1 MKVKHPCPLKFD
13 ESRHTIVLDQHFEE
27 IYGDRIV
34 APVRP
39 PLPLNLYQLE
49 VVLETVRKTGTAADI
64 FHFTLVLLADDG
76 EIFQLILQVDK
87 AQALRTAGGS
97 AKVAADGTRKSPGPG
112 LEGWLAQAL
121 NPEKRTRPPPS
132 AEGPAEVL
140 LDKVAEQMVNGNYM
154 TQTGGD
160 VHRVDVIRMTVEL
173 AEAIQTMDR
182 KVKRPAS

>member
-1 MKVKHPCPLKFD
+1 MMGKSFNSSSK
-13 ESRHTIVLDQHFEE
+13 STR
-27 IYGDRIV
+27 
-34 APVRP
+34 
-39 PLPLNLYQLE
+39 
-49 VVLETVRKTGTAADI
+49 RK
-64 FHFTLVLLADDG
+64 
-76 EIFQLILQVDK
+76 
-87 AQALRTAGGS
+87 ALRTAGGS

-154 TQTGGD
+154 TQAGGD